1 MTATT
6 DQSSTRFRIGDLD
19 IFVRSDLRELID
31 DFAGLYPGATRAE
44 PAHGPTIRMDVRKVG
59 RRWLRRQ
66 RYDIFGDGER
76 IHSDIP
82 AGELLPHLEWGIT
95 WRFVVGCTEYVQVHA
110 ASMARDGRGIVLAG
124 DSGAGKSTL
133 AAALLARG
141 WDYLCDE
148 FALINP
154 ETLDLHPYPKALCIK
169 AGSFEAVSRLGLR
182 LSRDRHYVK
191 SIKGK
196 VGYISLSDTDVRI
209 AAPCPV
215 RLVLFPRY
223 VGAGSPQLRPMT
235 RAEAAFHLAG
245 HTLNRDAFGHRVVPV
260 VGQVARNARCFR
272 LDSCGLDETCDL
284 IESVFDET
292 NGDTPCH

>member
-1 MTATT
+1 MTSTT
-6 DQSSTRFRIGDLD
+6 DQSSTRFRIGDLN
-19 IFVRSDLRELID
+19 IFVRSDVHELID
-31 DFAGLYPGATRAE
+31 DFAALYPGSTGAE
-44 PAHGPTIRMDVRKVG
+44 PAHGRTIRMDVRKVG
-59 RRWLRRQ
+59 RRRLRRQ
-66 RYDIFGDGER
+66 RYDIYGDGEM
-76 IHSDIP
+76 IHADIP
-82 AGELLPHLEWGIT
+82 VAELLPYLEWGIT
-95 WRFVVGCTEYVQVHA
+95 WRFVIGCTEYVQVHA
-110 ASMARDGRGIVLAG
+110 ASMARDGRGLVLAG

-154 ETLDLHPYPKALCIK
+154 ETLELHPYPKALCIK

-196 VGYISLSDTDVRI
+196 VGYISLSETDTRI

-215 RLVLFPRY
+215 RLVLFPTY
-223 VGAGSPQLRPMT
+223 TGAGSPRLRPMT

-245 HTLNRDAFGHRVVPV
+245 HTLNRDVFGHRVVPV
-260 VGQVARNARCFR
+260 LGQVTRNARCFG
-272 LDSCGLDETCDL
+272 LDSGRLDETCDL

-292 NGDTPCH
+292 NGDTP